1 METLSIEKR
10 EVFKEVEK
18 RSSLEASTLPDD
30 FERLWASQYEGGFLD
45 TYWIEACSMAVQLLK
60 RYIRGETVEHKL
72 YDHNANE
79 RLVITVRMPHRFDYS
94 LIGSIATDLKMM
106 MASHVLAGWL
116 SVQAAD
122 RAAKYADEAKAYAEA
137 LRLKLAYRTEP
148 VRGMTLK
155 GNDRLTLNQY
165 EGCDHCIEPWGDNGG
180 CDECRPPHR
189 P

>member
-30 FERLWASQYEGGFLD
+30 FERLWATQYEGGFLD

-148 VRGMTLK
+148 VRGMTHK